1 MSLSK
6 AEDSLFSGMS
16 FKNLVQSG
24 VACLKGSEGSRGFLQ
39 IRRFFASTGEADC
52 SELLLSWEL
61 RRFFAAVTAADCT
74 ALPRAALL
82 ETRDAFGD
90 DDAARCSALLR
101 SELSDERD
109 PAVVVDSGGCTM
121 PFGSCVVIIV
131 KGPRSSIL

>member
-39 IRRFFASTGEADC
+39 IRRSFDSTGEADC

-61 RRFFAAVTAADCT
+61 RRFFASVAAADCP
-74 ALPRAALL
+74 ALLRAALL
-82 ETRDAFGD
+82 ETRDAVDD
-90 DDAARCSALLR
+90 DDAACCAALLR
-101 SELSDERD
+101 SELSGERD
-109 PAVVVDSGGCTM
+109 PAVAVDSGGCSK

-131 KGPRSSIL
+131 K